1 MIMKKMPLIL
11 ITALLS
17 LVFTSCS
24 MLEMRLVRERAGDN
38 WSELEKVID
47 RYKREGDKEKIE
59 AVYFLLE
66 NLPYQS
72 YILSDDLV
80 EAKREWYPMLR
91 ERTST
96 EYKAISDSLAE
107 IYDITR
113 GLKRVWDVQ
122 VLDSAFICE
131 NIDMAF
137 KVCREQPWG
146 KNVDF
151 VTFCKYILPY
161 RISDEIPELWRTDY
175 YERYSC
181 YIEDFVASDTLDI
194 EDPSEAFSYVSSR
207 IAADLPSLFTSVSP
221 VPFPHVGPLAV
232 QYNAG
237 SCKDMC
243 DFLIYVC
250 RALGIP
256 CALNHRVND
265 THYWISTFGKNGEEY
280 SVGYI
285 NFPISLN
292 ENDPLYPHIKT
303 KVFRLSYAINQAE
316 ISRLRRNRSELPFF
330 FRIPLY
336 ENVTELF
343 TGHFI
348 KRFVVPNKF
357 YTAEVPY
364 GSVVYLCSSV
374 RDGWTVEDYARKG
387 LGNVEFRDI
396 QKGDVLCVAIEEG
409 GVMRPVTVPFMADPY
424 SDDIRT
430 FVQNGVHDKVVL
442 FSKFSLPRAEEDL
455 RERMRK
461 GIFEGS
467 DDASFTNP
475 DTLFIVQSK
484 PEKLYTDAAVYRQHY
499 DKEYKYLRYRG
510 GYDSYSGVAEVAFYD
525 NAGKKIEFTDILG
538 TSNLEDPSHEYVN
551 AYDGNPLTSF
561 NYHLP
566 DGGWTGIRL
575 TEPSEVKKIVYT
587 PQNRVNYIYE
597 GDAYELFYFDKG
609 WHSLG
614 VKVADTDSLVFN
626 DVPDGNLLYLRN
638 HSGGVQE
645 MVFTYEDGKQVFH
658 GCGLNISYL
667 KSPVDMLS
675 SESWKCRYSYLT
687 PGDDWTSVDYDDS
700 LWETGFGPFGQ
711 AKGCATPWSSPDLFV
726 RYSFEMIDPGNE
738 IALEYLINDSAEL
751 WLNGVKV
758 AQLRGEGFPKRIALP
773 KDLLISGVNLLA
785 INCKNTDIMSEN
797 VMLDFAITS
806 IL

>member
-80 EAKREWYPMLR
+80 EAKREWYPLLR

-137 KVCREQPWG
+137 KVRREQPWG

-161 RISDEIPELWRTDY
+161 RISDEIPELWRADY
-175 YERYSC
+175 YERYSR
-181 YIEDFVASDTLDI
+181 YIEDFVASDTLDV
-194 EDPSEAFSYVSSR
+194 EDPSEAFRFVSSR
-207 IAADLPSLFTSVSP
+207 IATDLPSLFTSVSP

-256 CALNHRVND
+256 CALNYRVND

-280 SVGYI
+280 GMGYI
-285 NFPISLN
+285 NSLMSPN
-292 ENDPLYPHIKT
+292 EKDPLYPHVKT
-303 KVFRLSYAINQAE
+303 KVFRFSYAVNHAE
-316 ISRLRRNRSELPFF
+316 LSRLRRNRIELPFF
-330 FRIPLY
+330 FRTPLY

-348 KRFVVPNKF
+348 KRLSVPKKF

-387 LGNVEFRDI
+387 LGNLEFRDI
-396 QKGDVLCVAIEEG
+396 QEGDVLCVAIEED
-409 GVMRPVTVPFMADPY
+409 GVMKPVTVPFMADPY

-430 FVQNGVHDKVVL
+430 FVQNGDQVQKYVFKH
-442 FSKFSLPRAEEDL
+442 
-455 RERMRK
+455 
-461 GIFEGS
+461 IF
-467 DDASFTNP
+467 
-475 DTLFIVQSK
+475 
-484 PEKLYTDAAVYRQHY
+484 
-499 DKEYKYLRYRG
+499 
-510 GYDSYSGVAEVAFYD
+510 
-525 NAGKKIEFTDILG
+525 
-538 TSNLEDPSHEYVN
+538 
-551 AYDGNPLTSF
+551 
-561 NYHLP
+561 
-566 DGGWTGIRL
+566 
-575 TEPSEVKKIVYT
+575 
-587 PQNRVNYIYE
+587 
-597 GDAYELFYFDKG
+597 
-609 WHSLG
+609 
-614 VKVADTDSLVFN
+614 
-626 DVPDGNLLYLRN
+626 
-638 HSGGVQE
+638 
-645 MVFTYEDGKQVFH
+645 
-658 GCGLNISYL
+658 
-667 KSPVDMLS
+667 
-675 SESWKCRYSYLT
+675 
-687 PGDDWTSVDYDDS
+687 
-700 LWETGFGPFGQ
+700 
-711 AKGCATPWSSPDLFV
+711 
-726 RYSFEMIDPGNE
+726 
-738 IALEYLINDSAEL
+738 
-751 WLNGVKV
+751 
-758 AQLRGEGFPKRIALP
+758 
-773 KDLLISGVNLLA
+773 
-785 INCKNTDIMSEN
+785 
-797 VMLDFAITS
+797 
-806 IL
+806 

>member
-1 MIMKKMPLIL
+1 MIMQKIIYAFIPI
-11 ITALLS
+11 LLS
-17 LVFTSCS
+17 LVCTSCS
-24 MLEMRLVRERAGDN
+24 MFEMRILRERAEDN
-38 WSELEKVID
+38 WRELEKVIG
-47 RYKREGDKEKIE
+47 RYQLEGDKEKIE
-59 AVYFLLE
+59 AVDFLLK
-66 NLPYQS
+66 NMPYQS
-72 YILSDDLV
+72 YIFSDDLV
-80 EAKREWYPMLR
+80 EAKREWYPILR
-91 ERTST
+91 ERNSAD
-96 EYKAISDSLAE
+96 YQSISDSLAE
-107 IYDITR
+107 IYDITH
-113 GLKRVWDVQ
+113 GLKRVWDIQ

-137 KVCREQPWG
+137 KVRREQPWG

-151 VTFCKYILPY
+151 KTFCKYILPY
-161 RISDEIPELWRTDY
+161 RISDEIPELWRADY
-175 YERYSC
+175 YERYSS
-181 YIEDFVASDTLDI
+181 YIEDFITSDTLDI

-207 IAADLPSLFTSVSP
+207 IATELPSLFTSVSP

-256 CALNHRVND
+256 CALNYRVND

-280 SVGYI
+280 SMGYI
-285 NFPISLN
+285 NSLMSPK
-292 ENDPLYPHIKT
+292 EKDPLYPHVKT
-303 KVFRLSYAINQAE
+303 KVFRLSYAVNHAE
-316 ISRLRRNRSELPFF
+316 LSRLRRNRSELPFF

-348 KRFVVPNKF
+348 KRFVVPKRF
-357 YTAEVPY
+357 YTADVPY

-374 RDGWTVEDYARKG
+374 RDGWAVEDYARKG

-396 QKGDVLCVAIEEG
+396 QEGDVLCVAIEEG
-409 GVMRPVTVPFMADPY
+409 GVMRPVTVPFLLDPY

-430 FVQNGVHDKVVL
+430 FVQNGVHDEVVL
-442 FSKFSLPRAEEDL
+442 LSKYSLPRAEEDL

-461 GIFEGS
+461 GVFEGA
-467 DDASFTNP
+467 DEVSFTNP

-484 PEKLYTDAAVYRQHY
+484 PERLYTDAKVYRQHF
-499 DKEYKYLRYRG
+499 DKKYKFLRYRG

-525 NAGKKIEFTDILG
+525 NTGEIIKYTDILG
-538 TSNLEDPSHEYVN
+538 TSNFEDPSHNYVN
-551 AYDGNPLTSF
+551 AYDRNPLTSF
-561 NYHLP
+561 NYHFP

-575 TEPSEVKKIVYT
+575 AEPSEVMKIVYT

-597 GDAYELFYFDKG
+597 GDTYELLYFDEG

-626 DVPDGNLLYLRN
+626 DVPDGNLLYLKN

-658 GCGLNISYL
+658 GCSINISYL
-667 KSPVDMLS
+667 NTPIEMLS
-675 SESWKCRYSYLT
+675 SEPWKCRYSYLT
-687 PGDDWTSVDYDDS
+687 PDEGWTFVDYDDS

-711 AKGCATPWSSPDLFV
+711 MKGCATPWSSPDLFV
-726 RYSFEMIDPGNE
+726 RYSFEMVDIGNE
-738 IALEYLINDSAEL
+738 IILEYLINDCADL
-751 WLNGVKV
+751 WVNGVKV
-758 AQLRGEGFPKRIALP
+758 AHLSGDGFPKRISLP
-773 KDLLISGVNLLA
+773 KDLLISGINLLA

-797 VMLDFAITS
+797 VMLDLRMI
-806 IL
+806 